1 MKKFE
6 TPTIEIERFTLKDA
20 IAVSLESG
28 PEETVPFFTLPD
40 DEFSIKEP
48 IESY

>member
-6 TPTIEIERFTLKDA
+6 TPTIEIERFTLQDA

-28 PEETVPFFTLPD
+28 PDETTPIFTLPE
-40 DEFSIKEP
+40 DEFGIKEP
-48 IESY
+48 LETI